1 MFMVESIDIWKLAAG
16 LGLFLFGMSQLEN
29 GVKELAGRGFKIFI
43 KKHTKNKFKAIFGG
57 TLITAVLQSSSVV
70 SLMLL
75 AFVGAGVIGMKSA
88 IGVIIGS
95 NLGTTFTG
103 WLVTTLGFKMDI
115 QNLVMPFIAIGAVF
129 TVLFPKN
136 KTIFNSGLLILG
148 MALLF
153 LGLDLMKESV
163 LELAQSF
170 DFSRFTDYPPVV
182 FLAVGFVFTA
192 IIQSSS
198 ASMVITLSALHAGI
212 IDFDSGVAMVIGSD
226 LGTTITVLLG
236 SIAGTAA
243 KKRVA
248 MGHFLFNL
256 VIDIIAFTLM
266 KWFILLVTDVFGV
279 KDPLFGLVILHSS
292 FNVVGILIFF
302 PFIDKFARFLERRFG
317 KEADVASQ
325 FIHKTTADLPEASLE
340 SLRNEVNHLIFLVI
354 GLYKSLLV
362 PNSNHEP
369 GKPANAFRR
378 KSTLSFKDQYNQ
390 IKRLQGEMVNFYSD
404 LQKRELSESESAL
417 LSLLMSATGN
427 CLFAAKGIK
436 DVEVDMDAFRRSSRS
451 AMNKLYDQLASS
463 CKSMIDQFEVLLQSE
478 HEHTYFEELGDLL
491 ITIQRNYNA
500 LLAIV
505 YDRSNRKHLEEV
517 DIATVLNVNRE
528 LYASNKA
535 IIMALKD
542 YLLNREQAIEF
553 ESLPAYH

>member
-1 MFMVESIDIWKLAAG
+1 MTESVDIWKLAAG
-16 LGLFLFGMSQLEN
+16 LGLFLFGMSQLET

-43 KKHTKNKFKAIFGG
+43 KKHTKNKLKAIFGG
-57 TLITAVLQSSSVV
+57 TVITAILQSSSVV

-75 AFVGAGVIGMKSA
+75 AFVGAGVIRMKSA
-88 IGVIIGS
+88 LGVIIGS

-115 QNLVMPFIAIGAVF
+115 QNFVMPFIAIGAVL
-129 TVLFPKN
+129 TVLFPKK
-136 KTIFNSGLLILG
+136 KTIFNSGLLVLG
-148 MALLF
+148 MAFLF

-163 LELAQSF
+163 LELAESF
-170 DFSRFTDYPPVV
+170 DVSRFTDYPPVV
-182 FLAVGFVFTA
+182 FLLVGFVFTA

-212 IDFDSGVAMVIGSD
+212 IGFDSGVAMVIGSD

-256 VIDIIAFTLM
+256 VTDIIAFAFM

-279 KDPLFGLVILHSS
+279 NDPLFGLVILHSS
-292 FNVVGILIFF
+292 FNILGILIFL
-302 PFIDKFARFLERRFG
+302 PFIDNFAGFLEKRF
-317 KEADVASQ
+317 KREDDMASK
-325 FIHKTTADLPEASLE
+325 FIHQTTVELPEAALE
-340 SLRNEVNHLIFLVI
+340 SLKKEVNHLIVLVV
-354 GLYKSLLV
+354 GLYRSMLISG
-362 PNSNHEP
+362 NNHDQP
-369 GKPANAFRR
+369 LSAVALRR
-378 KSTLSFKDQYNQ
+378 KSVLPFKDQYNR

-404 LQKRELSESESAL
+404 LQKQELSEQESSL

-436 DVEVDMDAFRRSSRS
+436 DIESDMDTFRRSSRS
-451 AMNKLYDQLASS
+451 AMNMLYNHLSS
-463 CKSMIDQFEVLLQSE
+463 SGKTMVDRFDELLKSG
-478 HEHTYFEELGDLL
+478 HEHTYFEELGDQL
-491 ITIQRNYNA
+491 ILIQRNYNA
-500 LLAIV
+500 LLSMV

-517 DIATVLNVNRE
+517 DIATALNVNRE

-553 ESLPAYH
+553 ESLPAYR